1 MAGPRPSSGVLVVGS
16 ANLDIVIPVG
26 RLPRPGETVLGGA
39 RQEFWGGKGANQ
51 AVAAARAAQEGE
63 HVRLVCLT
71 GDDPGGA
78 AYRKRLAAEGIGRR
92 GLLRAEGPTGTALI
106 VVDARGGNQIAVS
119 PGANAFLTP
128 GRLRGRL
135 QLLDFGRAVLAQLEV
150 PQAIVREAF
159 RRARRRG
166 AITILNPA
174 PAPSSPPKELLSLTD
189 VLVPNE
195 REAAC
200 LLGRKSGFRP
210 AALGSAARKL
220 LLLGPRAV
228 VITAGERGALFIS
241 GRGEPGEKED
251 GWARPPAG
259 VRVVD
264 TTGAGDSFCGALALR
279 LAEGAKLADAVRFA
293 VAAASL
299 SVGKAGAQG
308 GLPRRHGVLRALRRV
323 SLGPIRPG

>member
-1 MAGPRPSSGVLVVGS
+1 VVGS
-16 ANLDIVIPVG
+16 ANLDIVVPVE

-51 AVAAARAAQEGE
+51 AVAAARAAREGE
-63 HVRLVCLT
+63 RVRLVCLT
-71 GDDPGGA
+71 GGDPGGA
-78 AYRKRLAAEGIGRR
+78 AYRRRLAAEGIGRQ
-92 GLLRAEGPTGTALI
+92 GLLWTGGPTGTALI

-119 PGANAFLTP
+119 PGANALLTP

-159 RRARRRG
+159 RRGRQRG

-174 PAPSSPPKELLSLTD
+174 PAPSSPPEELLSLTD

-195 REAAC
+195 REAAS
-200 LLGRKSGFRP
+200 LLGRKGGLRP
-210 AALGSAARKL
+210 AALGPAARKL
-220 LLLGPRAV
+220 LGLGPRAV
-228 VITAGERGALFIS
+228 VITAGERGALFA
-241 GRGEPGEKED
+241 GGQGGMEE
-251 GWARPPAG
+251 GWAKPPAG

-279 LAEGAKLADAVRFA
+279 LSEGAELADAVRFA

-299 SVGKAGAQG
+299 SVARAGAQG
-308 GLPRRHGVLRALRRV
+308 GLPRRREVLRALRRV
-323 SLGPIRPG
+323 LLRPIRPG